1 MKRRIHHDK
10 EGPGKTTGR
19 MDRLQFYLE
28 PALNRELER
37 LARECNVSKAELI
50 RDGVRRVV
58 ETYEQAE
65 EDPIMKIVGMGE
77 GAATD
82 GSERLD
88 DFVYRL

>member
-10 EGPGKTTGR
+10 DEPGRTSSR

-37 LARECNVSKAELI
+37 LASECNVSKAELI

-58 ETYEQAE
+58 ETYEQTE

-77 GAATD
+77 GTATD